1 MSNMIW
7 FNNILDPK
15 KESEIYTKEIDTSTI
30 GQKKYKR
37 NKVLK
42 KIIIIDK
49 HNKESEEIT
58 LDV

>member
-42 KIIIIDK
+42 K
-49 HNKESEEIT
+49 NNNN
-58 LDV
+58 